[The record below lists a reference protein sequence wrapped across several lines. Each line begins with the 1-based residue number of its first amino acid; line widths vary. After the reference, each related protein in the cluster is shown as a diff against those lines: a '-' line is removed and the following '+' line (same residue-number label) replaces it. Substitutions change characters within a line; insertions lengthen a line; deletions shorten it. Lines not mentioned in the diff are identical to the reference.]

1 MNIKALVTTTNYE
14 TLSIK
19 STLLK
24 HPHPCMKHDLV
35 IKHNLRFRLYFR
47 TEHITFKL
55 KQSRNLQTLCM
66 KIELNTNI
74 LTNLVYEIEDCWM

>member
-24 HPHPCMKHDLV
+24 HPHPCMKHDLGGC
-35 IKHNLRFRLYFR
+35 IQSLLLM
-47 TEHITFKL
+47 TFADL
-55 KQSRNLQTLCM
+55 KS
-66 KIELNTNI
+66 IGVFNT
-74 LTNLVYEIEDCWM
+74 DF